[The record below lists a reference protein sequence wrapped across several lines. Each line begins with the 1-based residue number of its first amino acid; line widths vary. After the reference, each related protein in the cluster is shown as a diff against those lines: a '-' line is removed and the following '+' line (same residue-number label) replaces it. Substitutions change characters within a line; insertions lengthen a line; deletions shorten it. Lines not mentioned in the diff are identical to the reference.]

1 MRPAGPSRSAA
12 AWPLAAICCLGL
24 LLFTIAAA
32 IVIALIPVYLP
43 TKNASASQNV
53 FTSNAP
59 FYLQTTSDADDDS
72 NLAGTG
78 TNTDDIANS
87 LGISGDDIKVTGI
100 STAPGASVDRR
111 KRGFNSR
118 TKRSFSVLILITCQF
133 TKAFKDCNAHCMNA
147 RKQFQANVLKISSLP
162 IKLAVNPGSAGL
174 GTAGTYGYTCKKFSF
189 LTTKPSGFPGPPP
202 TNTFTCIKSGLFTD
216 ASIWDHGIVPY
227 GACNVVIP
235 ASFHVVLATPGLGIR
250 MISLVVYGTLS
261 LGSGSSTFKFNFGI
275 NLVCRDGG
283 KIEDLTTNK
292 QFLLPFGSVVTIYPN
307 GGFVAA
313 GTTLQSYTSTGSLAK
328 SVTISSTT
336 GPFTCG
342 ILPDGTTLSYNQ
354 VMFFLI
360 KSGDIG
366 SGSCYLGGSAP
377 TGPACPS
384 PGCGIYVAPSCTLTT
399 ASLSGQLT
407 INIGTI
413 IVNKGSTC
421 DLGTGGSSSQFK
433 CINPISISV
442 QSGGTL
448 QVSATSKTLLL
459 PLSSVVTMYSG
470 ASFATTGIIF
480 QSYTSTGLGQS
491 VTASTTTGPFT
502 CGILPDGTTLSYNQ
516 VMYFAINSGDIGSG
530 SCYLGGSAP
539 GQDCALSP
547 CGIYIA
553 PKCTLTTAS
562 LSGQL
567 SINIGTIIVN
577 SGSTCD
583 LGTGGSSS
591 QFKCINPISII
602 VQSGGTLQVSAS
614 SKTLLLPLSSIITMY
629 TGGSWGATGI
639 IIQSYTLSGLG
650 SSFTITKAAGPFTC
664 AFLSD
669 GTMLQYDEVAFIAIN
684 SGDIGSGSCYLG
696 GFAPT
701 VAGCSAGCALYIAK
715 GVIFSTA
722 SLNGVMSIDFDT
734 ITVAAGATFQLGTP
748 GSTAGFKFL
757 FPVIL
762 DISGIFQF
770 VASGGGI
777 LLVAGSEFNIL
788 AGGSFISAVA
798 TFLQLYDPLSG
809 VLIGTAF
816 ALISGQTGPF
826 IIVISSTGI
835 TVTSGTGV
843 SSTVPVPTV
852 AMG

>member
-53 FTSNAP
+53 LTSNTP

-100 STAPGASVDRR
+100 TTAPGGSVVRR

-118 TKRSFSVLILITCQF
+118 TKRSFSILILITCQF

-147 RKQFQANVLKISSLP
+147 RKQFQANVLKITSLP

-174 GTAGTYGYTCKKFSF
+174 GTAGTYGYTCKKFTF

-202 TNTFTCIKSGLFTD
+202 SNTFTCIKSGLFTD
-216 ASIWDHGIVPY
+216 ASIWDNGIVPY

-235 ASFHVVLATPGLGIR
+235 AGFHVVLATPGIGIR

-342 ILPDGTTLSYNQ
+342 ILPDGTTLTYNQ
-354 VMFFLI
+354 VMFFVI

-366 SGSCYLGGSAP
+366 TGSCYLGGSAP
-377 TGPACPS
+377 TGPACAS
-384 PGCGIYVAPSCTLTT
+384 SGCGIYVAPS
-399 ASLSGQLT
+399 
-407 INIGTI
+407 
-413 IVNKGSTC
+413 
-421 DLGTGGSSSQFK
+421 
-433 CINPISISV
+433 
-442 QSGGTL
+442 
-448 QVSATSKTLLL
+448 
-459 PLSSVVTMYSG
+459 
-470 ASFATTGIIF
+470 
-480 QSYTSTGLGQS
+480 
-491 VTASTTTGPFT
+491 
-502 CGILPDGTTLSYNQ
+502 
-516 VMYFAINSGDIGSG
+516 
-530 SCYLGGSAP
+530 
-539 GQDCALSP
+539 
-547 CGIYIA
+547 
-553 PKCTLTTAS
+553 CTLTTAS

-602 VQSGGTLQVSAS
+602 VRSGGTLQVSAT
-614 SKTLLLPLSSIITMY
+614 SKTLLLPLGSMVTIY
-629 TGGSWGATGI
+629 KGGSCTAGTV
-639 IIQSYTLSGLG
+639 IQSYTSSGLG
-650 SSFTITKAAGPFTC
+650 GTIQVPNAGPFTG

-669 GTMLQYDEVAFIAIN
+669 GTVLQYNEVTFIAIN
-684 SGDIGSGSCYLG
+684 SGDIQSGSCYMG
-696 GFAPT
+696 GFAPN
-701 VAGCSAGCALYIAK
+701 VADCSSGCGIYIAK
-715 GVIFSTA
+715 GVTLSTA
-722 SLNGVMSIDFDT
+722 SLNGVLNIDIDT
-734 ITVAAGATFQLGTP
+734 FTVAFGATLQIGTP

-762 DISGIFQF
+762 DISGTFSF
-770 VASGGGI
+770 VAAGGGI
-777 LLVAGSEFNIL
+777 FLVVGSEFNLL

-798 TFLQLYDPLSG
+798 TFLQVYDPVSG
-809 VLIGTAF
+809 ALIGV
-816 ALISGQTGPF
+816 ALALVSGQTGPWF
-826 IIVISSTGI
+826 VTVLAGGGFTISIIGA
-835 TVTSGTGV
+835 GLTGV